1 MAPAQVLLAEL
12 LSLPNAEL
20 EDRIAVELGANPALE
35 LSAPVSCPG
44 CGSALWGLTMGGSA
58 LWRGGC
64 VRCSAGGAGTS
75 LGSPSL
81 DAAERVA
88 ARLSPR
94 DRLLTAA
101 AAALTSAQRTV
112 AAHLL
117 AGTDDLGVLT
127 EPVPRI
133 AARLGVAVGALQ
145 EIIAILRA
153 ASGYAG
159 LCATSLADRLRLEVR
174 SCAGRG
180 RVPDEVEKLIGGG
193 LDQLGG
199 STPDAV
205 GLTAGELTQAL
216 AWLRSRLTA
225 EIFDEARPA
234 PPAPVDIVVRRA
246 AGGLVVAIVPGPWSA
261 VQVAESYLAAAAVAP
276 GIADHLARA
285 RDFVGALARRERTV
299 LRVAESTVH
308 RQAQRVVAGPA
319 AHLPLTRREIAA
331 ELTVHESTVSRVVAG
346 KYVLLPTGEIVPFT
360 ALFGAARGVQECLR
374 EVIGQ
379 ESGPLSDAAL
389 VRALAARGHHLA
401 RRTVAKYRRALGIPD
416 YRSR

>member
-1 MAPAQVLLAEL
+1 M
-12 LSLPNAEL
+12 
-20 EDRIAVELGANPALE
+20 
-35 LSAPVSCPG
+35 
-44 CGSALWGLTMGGSA
+44 
-58 LWRGGC
+58 
-64 VRCSAGGAGTS
+64 RCSAGGAGTS
-75 LGSPSL
+75 LDSRRL

-88 ARLSPR
+88 ARQSPR
-94 DRLLTAA
+94 ERLLTAA
-101 AAALTSAQRTV
+101 ATTLTSTQRTV

-117 AGTDDLGVLT
+117 ADTDDLGVLT

-133 AARLGVAVGALQ
+133 AARLGVPVGALE
-145 EIIAILRA
+145 EIITSLRA
-153 ASGYAG
+153 ASGHAG
-159 LCATSLADRLRLEVR
+159 LCATSLAERLRLEVR
-174 SCAGRG
+174 SCAEHG
-180 RVPDEVEKLIGGG
+180 RVPDEVERLISGG

-199 STPDAV
+199 PTPEAV
-205 GLTAGELTQAL
+205 GLTPGELAEAL
-216 AWLRSRLTA
+216 VWLRGQLSA
-225 EIFDEARPA
+225 EVFDEARPA

-246 AGGLVVAIVPGPWSA
+246 AGGLVVAVVPGPWSA
-261 VQVAESYLAAAAVAP
+261 VQLAESYLAAAAVAP
-276 GIADHLARA
+276 GIAEHLARA

-308 RQAQRVVAGPA
+308 RQAQRVLAGPA

-346 KYVLLPTGEIVPFT
+346 RYVLLPTGEIVPFT
-360 ALFGAARGVQECLR
+360 ALFGPSRGVQECLR

-389 VRALAARGHHLA
+389 VRVMATRGHHLA